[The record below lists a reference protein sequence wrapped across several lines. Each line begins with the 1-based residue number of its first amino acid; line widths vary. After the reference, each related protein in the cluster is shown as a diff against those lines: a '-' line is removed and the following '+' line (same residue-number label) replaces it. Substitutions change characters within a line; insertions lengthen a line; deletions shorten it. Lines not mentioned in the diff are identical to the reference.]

1 MCLAVYL
8 ATAER
13 GHLKTV
19 RCVAGTPLKGWPRLP
34 RIEIDNGDGAGSRA
48 DNTGMRSVRRSD
60 FDVTNTVQVSSPDAV
75 LAAIK
80 TLFQPTWPAFSFK
93 PLEDAFAHFERLF
106 AGEVPGYMG
115 VDTVYHDRQ
124 HTLDITLAL
133 ARLLVGYERQHDEA
147 SRLGSDRALLGLLT
161 GLFHDVGYLRRL
173 DDREINNGAEFTR
186 THVSRGAR
194 FLEEYL
200 PVIGLAH
207 AVPFTTQIIHFTGY
221 EVPFAQIKV
230 TDPRDIKVGHLLG
243 TADMIAQM
251 ADRCY
256 LEKCRDRLYAE
267 FVLGGV
273 ALPIAANGGR
283 QVKYAS
289 GLDLLRQTPEF
300 VAEVRA
306 KRLDGEFHSAYRN
319 LEVLYNGRNPY
330 MEAIDRNVDYL
341 RQILRSENWRLL
353 RRNPPIFA
361 ASADPMSTM
370 RGLMLGYIKRVWA
383 SKHDIQ

>member
-1 MCLAVYL
+1 M
-8 ATAER
+8 
-13 GHLKTV
+13 KS
-19 RCVAGTPLKGWPRLP
+19 
-34 RIEIDNGDGAGSRA
+34 I
-48 DNTGMRSVRRSD
+48 RRSD
-60 FDVTNTVQVSSPDAV
+60 FDVTNTVQVSSPEAV
-75 LAAIK
+75 LAALK
-80 TLFQPTWPAFSFK
+80 ALYQPTWPDLSLQ
-93 PLEDAFAHFERLF
+93 PLEKAFAHFERLF
-106 AGEVPGYMG
+106 AGEVPGYCG

-133 ARLLVGYERQHDEA
+133 GRLIVGYERQHA
-147 SRLGSDRALLGLLT
+147 GQSRLGGDRAVLGLLV

-173 DDREINNGAEFTR
+173 DDQEIRNGAEFTR

-200 PVIGLAH
+200 PVLGLGG
-207 AVPFTTQIIHFTGY
+207 AVGVAREIIHFTGY

-230 TDPRDIKVGHLLG
+230 TDPLDIKVGHLLG

-306 KRLDGEFHSAYRN
+306 KRLDGEFNSAYRY
-319 LEVLYNGRNPY
+319 LEILYGGRNPY
-330 MEAIDRNVDYL
+330 MEAIDRNVEYL

-361 ASADPMSTM
+361 ATEDPMSTM
-370 RGLMLGYIKRVWA
+370 RGLMLKYIKRVWA
-383 SKHDIQ
+383 AQEQDRTSLN